1 MKKTLLLLGLGV
13 ILSACSG
20 ANNDAGNRQPLSD
33 IFKNAKDIVADFT
46 QRDEKKELKDEDLAQ
61 WESLKADEER
71 SNQLIGAED
80 AVTKEMLIGSY
91 IAENQGYSGDEI
103 NKYLKF
109 DLFVGNPYC
118 ENEFAAF
125 EVVRVTDLFA
135 MVKGCESVENST
147 CVNKGNERN
156 FVIPKGVG
164 SLVFDKQILTPAQ
177 NQCAIYAGTYKYSD
191 EQGEHTVPVMTFE
204 GKQIRLGT
212 IAQIA
217 ESRLDVVDERNNTK

>member
-1 MKKTLLLLGLGV
+1 MKKTLLLLGMAV
-13 ILSACSG
+13 ILGACSG
-20 ANNDAGNRQPLSD
+20 GNENTGNRQPLSE

-61 WESLKADEER
+61 WESLKRDEER
-71 SNQLIGAED
+71 SNELIGAKD
-80 AVTKEMLIGSY
+80 AVNKEMLIGSY

-118 ENEFAAF
+118 ENEFASF
-125 EVVRVTDLFA
+125 EIVRVTDNFA
-135 MVKGCESVENST
+135 MVKGCESVNNST
-147 CVNKGNERN
+147 CVNNGNERN

-164 SLVFDKQILTPAQ
+164 ELLFDKQILTPAK

-191 EQGEHTVPVMTFE
+191 DKGEHTVPIMTFE
-204 GKQIRLGT
+204 GKQIRLAT
-212 IAQIA
+212 VVQIAQ
-217 ESRLDVVDERNNTK
+217 SRLDVVDERKAAK